1 LLVAREDP
9 MIRTVEPDE
18 SRLRDVTGE
27 MPAGADA
34 NLRSFAMR
42 IGRDIGWSSIG
53 MDCEKANGNRRP
65 NSLDSP

>member
-9 MIRTVEPDE
+9 VIRTIEPDE
-18 SRLRDVTGE
+18 TRLRDVAGE

-53 MDCEKANGNRRP
+53 MDYEKANGNRRP
-65 NSLDSP
+65 NTLESP